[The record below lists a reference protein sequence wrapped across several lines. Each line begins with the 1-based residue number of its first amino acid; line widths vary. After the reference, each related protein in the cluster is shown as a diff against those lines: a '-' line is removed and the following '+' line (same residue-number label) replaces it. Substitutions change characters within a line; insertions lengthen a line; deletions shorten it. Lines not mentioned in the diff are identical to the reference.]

1 MSENDVLK
9 KDSKKVTIYYSKTE
23 DLVKTMLSLD
33 ISGNKFSE
41 ELTVIFN
48 NLSEC
53 PRYSQQE
60 LNLGW
65 NKIHGILPEF
75 LMFFEVGNIGPI
87 RESIKGWSSKITSK
101 CKLFAL
107 TDAIQYQFEWRSST
121 DNP

>member
-48 NLSEC
+48 NLSGC
-53 PRYSQQE
+53 PRYS
-60 LNLGW
+60 
-65 NKIHGILPEF
+65 
-75 LMFFEVGNIGPI
+75 
-87 RESIKGWSSKITSK
+87 
-101 CKLFAL
+101 
-107 TDAIQYQFEWRSST
+107 
-121 DNP
+121 